1 MKKREKLIIGLLNDE
16 RVEAVFSNVL
26 LFYQIYDILY
36 GTNKSTVLKT
46 IYLERHHRG
55 IVAMTLDLFL
65 SDRTLLR
72 YRKEFVDCFYAVMQ
86 ICGSIEEIAA
96 AWND

>member
-1 MKKREKLIIGLLNDE
+1 MNKRENLIIRSLDDK
-16 RVEAVFSNVL
+16 RVKAVFSNVL
-26 LFYQIYDILY
+26 LFYQIYDILH
-36 GTNKSTVLKT
+36 GTNKSKALRM
-46 IYLERHHRG
+46 IYLERRHRG
-55 IVAMTLDLFL
+55 VVAMTLDLFL

-86 ICGSIEEIAA
+86 IRGSIEEIAA